1 MKKRA
6 KAGFTLVEML
16 CSVILVILVSI
27 GLANGVQ
34 LAVENYTRS
43 IIHSESQ
50 VLCETLTTAV
60 SDKLRNCKEISP
72 NADPIQ
78 FFSEGVGQNS
88 SFVTDEAG
96 HVLLGNQAQLAQGEK
111 KLLPDRAYPYGIRAS
126 VTLDKYDTDT
136 QIFYVTVQ
144 VKDSTDTEVLASSVF
159 EVHCLN
165 KPLTV
170 SAEEGSYEKT

>member
-16 CSVILVILVSI
+16 CSVVLVILVSI

-34 LAVENYTRS
+34 LAVESYTRS

-72 NADPIQ
+72 NAVPLQ
-78 FFSEGVGQNS
+78 FFCEGVGKNS
-88 SFVTDEAG
+88 SFASDSDG
-96 HVLLGNQAQLAQGEK
+96 HVLLGNQAQLAQNEQ

-126 VTLDKYDTDT
+126 VEVKEYDAQNRVFT
-136 QIFYVTVQ
+136 VTVR
-144 VKDSTDTEVLASSVF
+144 VTDKAQTETLAESEF
-159 EVHCLN
+159 EVRCLN
-165 KPLTV
+165 TPMEV
-170 SAEEGSYEKT
+170 PAEERKK

>member
-72 NADPIQ
+72 DAKPIQ
-78 FFSEGVGQNS
+78 FFS
-88 SFVTDEAG
+88 
-96 HVLLGNQAQLAQGEK
+96 
-111 KLLPDRAYPYGIRAS
+111 
-126 VTLDKYDTDT
+126 
-136 QIFYVTVQ
+136 
-144 VKDSTDTEVLASSVF
+144 
-159 EVHCLN
+159 
-165 KPLTV
+165 
-170 SAEEGSYEKT
+170 

>member
-50 VLCETLTTAV
+50 VLCETLTTAA

-72 NADPIQ
+72 DAKPIQ
-78 FFSEGVGQNS
+78 FFSEGVGKNS
-88 SFVTDEAG
+88 SFATDEAG
-96 HVLLGNQAQLAQGEK
+96 HVLLGNQAQLDQGEK
-111 KLLPDRAYPYGIRAS
+111 KLLPDKAYPYGIRAS
-126 VTLDKYDTDT
+126 VTLEEYNSGT
-136 QIFYVTVQ
+136 QILKVTIQ
-144 VKDSTDTEVLASSVF
+144 VKDSTDTEILAESTF

-165 KPLTV
+165 TPLTV
-170 SAEEGSYEKT
+170 NPEDRTS

>member
-60 SDKLRNCKEISP
+60 SDKF
-72 NADPIQ
+72 A
-78 FFSEGVGQNS
+78 
-88 SFVTDEAG
+88 TDEAG
-96 HVLLGNQAQLAQGEK
+96 HVLLGNQAQLDQGEK
-111 KLLPDRAYPYGIRAS
+111 KLLPDKAYPYGIRAS
-126 VTLDKYDTDT
+126 VTLEEYNSGT
-136 QIFYVTVQ
+136 QIFKVTIQ
-144 VKDSTDTEVLASSVF
+144 VKDSTDTEVLAESTF

-165 KPLTV
+165 TPLTV
-170 SAEEGSYEKT
+170 NPEDRTS

>member
-50 VLCETLTTAV
+50 VLC
-60 SDKLRNCKEISP
+60 
-72 NADPIQ
+72 
-78 FFSEGVGQNS
+78 
-88 SFVTDEAG
+88 
-96 HVLLGNQAQLAQGEK
+96 
-111 KLLPDRAYPYGIRAS
+111 
-126 VTLDKYDTDT
+126 
-136 QIFYVTVQ
+136 
-144 VKDSTDTEVLASSVF
+144 
-159 EVHCLN
+159 
-165 KPLTV
+165 
-170 SAEEGSYEKT
+170 

>member
-50 VLCETLTTAV
+50 VLCETLTTAA

-72 NADPIQ
+72 
-78 FFSEGVGQNS
+78 GK
-88 SFVTDEAG
+88 T
-96 HVLLGNQAQLAQGEK
+96 H
-111 KLLPDRAYPYGIRAS
+111 
-126 VTLDKYDTDT
+126 
-136 QIFYVTVQ
+136 
-144 VKDSTDTEVLASSVF
+144 SVF
-159 EVHCLN
+159 QRGRWKEFQLCDGRGGACAAGQ
-165 KPLTV
+165 
-170 SAEEGSYEKT
+170 SGAA

>member
-16 CSVILVILVSI
+16 CSVVLVILVSI

-34 LAVENYTRS
+34 LAVESYTRS
-43 IIHSESQ
+43 IVHSESQ

-72 NADPIQ
+72 DAAPLQ
-78 FFSEGVGQNS
+78 FFCEGVGKNS
-88 SFVTDEAG
+88 SFAEDADG
-96 HVLLGNQAQLAQGEK
+96 HVLLGNQAQLAQNEQ

-126 VTLDKYDTDT
+126 VTVEGYDAQSRVFT
-136 QIFYVTVQ
+136 VTVQ
-144 VKDSTDTEVLASSVF
+144 VTNAEGTETLAESEF
-159 EVHCLN
+159 EVRCLN
-165 KPLTV
+165 DPMV
-170 SAEEGSYEKT
+170 VPAEERTK

>member
-72 NADPIQ
+72 DAKPIQ
-78 FFSEGVGQNS
+78 FFSEGVGKNS
-88 SFVTDEAG
+88 SFATDEAG
-96 HVLLGNQAQLAQGEK
+96 HVLLGNQAQL
-111 KLLPDRAYPYGIRAS
+111 D
-126 VTLDKYDTDT
+126 
-136 QIFYVTVQ
+136 
-144 VKDSTDTEVLASSVF
+144 
-159 EVHCLN
+159 
-165 KPLTV
+165 
-170 SAEEGSYEKT
+170 